1 MLRAYRYCI
10 LPDDQQKSQLAQMFG
25 CTRFVYNLG
34 LETKIS
40 AYKQYGKTLNYFEL
54 NKQLTDLKAG
64 TQWLSD
70 CPSQALQMALRNL
83 DNAYTA
89 FFKGAGFPKFKSKRG
104 KQSFQLPQGVKVD
117 LENGKVFLPKL
128 KWVDCVFSRAFTGN
142 IKTVTVSRVPSGKH
156 YISFLI
162 DTQQSKPIRQPI
174 SRDTAVGIDLGVKT
188 FATLSDGQVLANHKF
203 LGKSLNR
210 LRVEQRTLARR
221 FKKGRSGDPAKE
233 QSKNWHKQ
241 KLVVAK
247 LHETITNQR
256 RDFLHKASTQ
266 IIKEYDTVCL
276 ETLNTSGMMQNRK
289 LSRAIGEMGWA
300 EFNQMLDYKAD
311 WYGKNILRIGRFAPS
326 SRICSICGW
335 HNKALTLSDRVWTCA
350 NGHTV
355 ERDQNAALNIL
366 DFGLRTQPLLG
377 NVRQVA

>member
-1 MLRAYRYCI
+1 M
-10 LPDDQQKSQLAQMFG
+10 PDDQQKSQLAQMFG